1 MAVIIWEAFVI
12 VIMVLFIGLGLYGA
26 SKAEKLGG
34 KNKE

>member
-12 VIMVLFIGLGLYGA
+12 LIMVLFIVLGLYGA
-26 SKAEKLGG
+26 SKAEKRGG

>member
-12 VIMVLFIGLGLYGA
+12 LIMVLFMGLYGA
-26 SKAEKLGG
+26 SKAEKRGG